1 MLRSLPAAVTV
12 LICAAGSLLL
22 NVRGA
27 STVEIVTFVGQ
38 TVILPCGVQ
47 NKNVLNLDWIKRDGT
62 MRGALAFAYAN
73 GCEKPDKH
81 DNFTHRSQL
90 FLKEVEGGNMSLR
103 LSDVRRS
110 DAGTYT
116 CTRRDDSAVIT
127 CTVELSVGAASEP
140 TLAMVPGEDVTLQCE
155 ASCWSPKPDVT
166 FLDAEGNVISAEEPK
181 YSRDPQSDCYSV
193 TRRATVQAGN
203 NFTCRVN
210 QSEIGQ
216 TRKTEIHIPD
226 NCMKSCKVETVT
238 AIANTI
244 TIAIAIVIVFAFL
257 LTKYLNFDRSSKS
270 SSQPSPNPSDQDSLL
285 QNTSNK
291 QRSKLH
297 QPMGPSP
304 HNAGAKPAASTTGN
318 HPKSGNLPKN
328 KDSNPKSEIP
338 PRGGPH
344 VEGSGPVSSPD
355 LGLGDGGASPPPVS
369 PSPVPGGRLAAPSKS
384 FSDSPPRPKP
394 RRGPAGRPR
403 PPADAQPLRGSI
415 QPPGGVEGSAAVN
428 VSALEV
434 GVCVP

>member
-226 NCMKSCKVETVT
+226 
-238 AIANTI
+238 
-244 TIAIAIVIVFAFL
+244 
-257 LTKYLNFDRSSKS
+257 RSSKS

>member
-216 TRKTEIHIPD
+216 TRKTEIHIPERVRTLI
-226 NCMKSCKVETVT
+226 CTPSS
-238 AIANTI
+238 
-244 TIAIAIVIVFAFL
+244 
-257 LTKYLNFDRSSKS
+257 DRSSKS